1 MKVKLTVTIEIDEKK
16 YPNLTKKVIRE
27 ELQGNFDLYTQQV
40 EEETKNLL
48 DDMNRGA
55 K

>member
-1 MKVKLTVTIEIDEKK
+1 MSITIEIDEKK
-16 YPNLTKKVIRE
+16 YPHLSKETIRA
-27 ELQGNFDLYTQQV
+27 ELQGNFDLYMQQV

-48 DDMNRGA
+48 DDMNRNAA

>member
-1 MKVKLTVTIEIDEKK
+1 MKVKLSATIEIDEKK

-27 ELQGNFDLYTQQV
+27 ELHGNFDLYMQHIEV
-40 EEETKNLL
+40 ITKDQL
-48 DDMNRGA
+48 DEMNRGE

>member
-1 MKVKLTVTIEIDEKK
+1 MKIKLQTTIEIDEKK
-16 YPNLTKKVIRE
+16 FPNLSKEEIRSQ
-27 ELQGNFDLYTQQV
+27 LQGNFDLYMQQV

-48 DDMNRGA
+48 RDMNVN